1 MKIKEQGKVG
11 EKRHERRKKR
21 NQRKEKLNYGISEIT
36 LVQVI
41 SIIFIMG
48 ERLRQVFFDVCKYIL
63 NTNKLQ
69 CRDMEI
75 ICIPD
80 FHVFN

>member
-1 MKIKEQGKVG
+1 MKKKERGKVG

-48 ERLRQVFFDVCKYIL
+48 ERLRQVFF
-63 NTNKLQ
+63 
-69 CRDMEI
+69 
-75 ICIPD
+75 
-80 FHVFN
+80 